1 MPKWVMDA
9 KTVTNPDGS
18 LARIVFRKSE
28 TGEIQINDLRDVDIV
43 GLTPDEAIHVLNSVK
58 SALVDSVLLADT
70 HPNTD
75 GETIVEMY
83 VDGWRANLTEFEQQ
97 VFAEDE

>member
-9 KTVTNPDGS
+9 KTATDTDGN
-18 LARIVFRKSE
+18 LVRIVFRKSE
-28 TGEIQINDLRDVDIV
+28 TGEIQINDLRDVDIL
-43 GLTPDEAIHVLNSVK
+43 GLTPDEAILVLNNVK
-58 SALVDSVLLADT
+58 SLLVDAILMADT

-83 VDGWRANLTEFEQQ
+83 VDGWRAELTEFERQ
-97 VFAEDE
+97 VFADNA